1 MRTGRTYFSEFTAP
15 SATLSVGKIQRAK
28 SNEHLS
34 RFCKSKQSKSS
45 LLSPSYFQL
54 QLPKAKSTQDLRKD
68 DRKSAKFA
76 ASQVYLAA
84 EEPDA
89 SIRLAFEQELEEEL
103 QKLLKRSTYNTVT
116 VPSSVKFSVTGDVP
130 NKQPQLAFTS
140 PGHSSSAMSRPRS
153 PKSKEPQQLEG
164 LEKLLYNIRQQL
176 VSTCNII
183 HARKVSS
190 LLLVLLFRQAA
201 KCACSLCGDI
211 VEIRYNLLQ
220 RAILYKSCCSSAATA
235 QSQRCLLCLGLAA
248 VVHNA
253 VVRQHPLLLVIK
265 GER

>member
-1 MRTGRTYFSEFTAP
+1 MPHERTGRTYFSESTP

-34 RFCKSKQSKSS
+34 RFCKSKHSKSS
-45 LLSPSYFQL
+45 LLSPGYL
-54 QLPKAKSTQDLRKD
+54 HLHLPKARSTQDLSRKD

-76 ASQVYLAA
+76 ASQVNLAA

-89 SIRLAFEQELEEEL
+89 SLRLEFEQELEEEL
-103 QKLLKRSTYNTVT
+103 QKLLKRSRYCKVS

-140 PGHSSSAMSRPRS
+140 PSHSSSAMSRPRS

-176 VSTCNII
+176 VSTCNIWT
-183 HARKVSS
+183 
-190 LLLVLLFRQAA
+190 
-201 KCACSLCGDI
+201 CM
-211 VEIRYNLLQ
+211 
-220 RAILYKSCCSSAATA
+220 
-235 QSQRCLLCLGLAA
+235 
-248 VVHNA
+248 
-253 VVRQHPLLLVIK
+253 
-265 GER
+265 